1 MPVEKLLLNQRIT
14 DPRRWIEKS
23 DKSATSPSLLTV
35 TTLLGLLI
43 AFIDLRITIRG
54 RRILDYLSILPLG
67 VPGIVLAVGLLQA
80 WIRSPIPIYS
90 TIWIIFIAYMTR
102 YVPLSALQTRRIL
115 FS

>member
-1 MPVEKLLLNQRIT
+1 MGLLAPLSESKSPT
-14 DPRRWIEKS
+14 GKRRLS
-23 DKSATSPSLLTV
+23 PAHATSPSLLTV

-90 TIWIIFIAYMTR
+90 TIWIIFIASMTR